1 MSSRVSLSI
10 IAAITG
16 AALMYS
22 FITFFNIPVHTEH
35 TLYSR
40 IAVIVAL
47 ILVAIGWLSIFLR
60 RPQQG
65 QPGQ

>member
-1 MSSRVSLSI
+1 MSSRLSLSI

-16 AALMYS
+16 AALMYL

-47 ILVAIGWLSIFLR
+47 ILVAVGWLSIFR
-60 RPQQG
+60 RQPQQG